1 MKKSEIKIEV
11 GLDENNIPETMEWN
25 ATDNQNSGK
34 VSASFVSVWDADA
47 KNALRIDLWT
57 KDFTVDEMKM
67 FMFQNI
73 MSMADSL
80 QKATGMNE
88 EAEDM
93 RDFGR
98 YMGERFGLLKV
109 KPKQ

>member
-1 MKKSEIKIEV
+1 MKKSEIKIAV
-11 GLDENNIPETMEWN
+11 ALDENNIPEKMEWN
-25 ATDNQNSGK
+25 ATDSGNSGNI
-34 VSASFVSVWDADA
+34 SASFVSVWDADA

-57 KDFTVDEMKM
+57 KEFSVDEMKM

>member
-25 ATDNQNSGK
+25 ATDNGNSGK

-47 KNALRIDLWT
+47 KNTLRIDLWT
-57 KDFTVDEMKM
+57 KEFSVDEMKM